1 MSGVPPPNLGVPFIN
16 SWHLFTDRAPTGA
29 HPPTSPSLIDGR
41 AAMFMEEKCGNL
53 KGKIRGPCW
62 GEPWKLLERV
72 HDEKAII
79 MSLSQLR
86 EQAGMRRNTS

>member
-1 MSGVPPPNLGVPFIN
+1 
-16 SWHLFTDRAPTGA
+16 
-29 HPPTSPSLIDGR
+29 
-41 AAMFMEEKCGNL
+41 MFMEEKCGNL